1 MLFYYYNFNFTF
13 YIILNIIDDITYDMI
28 IYKLYNL
35 LFENICV
42 INYRTN
48 LKNINQISENI
59 CL

>member
-1 MLFYYYNFNFTF
+1 
-13 YIILNIIDDITYDMI
+13 MI

>member
-59 CL
+59 CF

>member
-1 MLFYYYNFNFTF
+1 MLFYYYNFNFIF